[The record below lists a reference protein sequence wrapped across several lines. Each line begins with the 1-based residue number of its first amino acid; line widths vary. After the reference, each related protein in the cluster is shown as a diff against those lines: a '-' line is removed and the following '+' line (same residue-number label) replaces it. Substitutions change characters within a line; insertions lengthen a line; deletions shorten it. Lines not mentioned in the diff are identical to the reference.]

1 MPKKSSKLI
10 WLTSMGQNMYENLN
24 PYWAYCE
31 RFKNVPEQIALLHA
45 IEMNAEKDRTVRAFS
60 IISGQYCKNKQINI
74 AGISFDDED
83 VRGFSEKAEAVF
95 KKASAENMK
104 LIVDVSLT
112 TWSFVPIY
120 LMKMTRNYHN
130 IVKSLVYFQ
139 YSEHC
144 LRSRPYPLIPR
155 PSTTFHDL
163 LAESGKKDRK
173 EQVRCAK
180 QHSM

>member
-1 MPKKSSKLI
+1 MARKSSRLM
-10 WLTSMGQNMYENLN
+10 WLTSMGQTLYENLN

-31 RFKNVPEQIALLHA
+31 RAQKAPEQIALLYDV
-45 IEMNAEKDRTVRAFS
+45 EMNAEKAKVIKAFS
-60 IISGQYCKNKQINI
+60 IVSGPYCKNKQINI
-74 AGISFDDED
+74 EGISFDDED
-83 VRGFSEKAEAVF
+83 VRGFSKKAEAVF
-95 KKASAENMK
+95 KKALATNMK
-104 LIVDVSLT
+104 LIVDVSPT

-120 LMKMTRNYHN
+120 LMKMAGNYHT

-163 LAESGKKDRK
+163 LAESGKQR
-173 EQVRCAK
+173 
-180 QHSM
+180 